1 MISEETKPL
10 LLKVKEA
17 AGMLAVSRSKM
28 YELIA
33 EGEIPSVK
41 LGSAIRIPTEP
52 LVNWIAQNT
61 TSLSTT
67 R

>member
-1 MISEETKPL
+1 MISEESKRL
-10 LLKVKEA
+10 LLRVNEA
-17 AGMLAVSRSKM
+17 AVMLAVSRSKM

-33 EGEIPSVK
+33 EGEIPYVK
-41 LGSAIRIPTEP
+41 LGSAIRIPIEP